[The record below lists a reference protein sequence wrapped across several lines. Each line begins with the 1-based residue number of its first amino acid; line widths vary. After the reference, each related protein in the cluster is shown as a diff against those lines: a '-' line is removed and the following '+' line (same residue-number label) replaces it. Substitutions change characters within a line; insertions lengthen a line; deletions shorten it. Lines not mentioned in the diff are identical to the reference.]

1 MSNQTHAPLAA
12 THLAGDGCSGRSAGG
27 KEYGDMGEGG
37 SKDAASMLR
46 LQERQQKVLV
56 LQVGAVYVWGN
67 VLLFNF

>member
-1 MSNQTHAPLAA
+1 
-12 THLAGDGCSGRSAGG
+12 
-27 KEYGDMGEGG
+27 MGEGG